1 MLPPFVPPPFT
12 EAIFCSTPLRSKTAP
27 FVFASSTWPLV
38 NIGFPLNSLNEPL
51 LISVPPVYV
60 SQSLI
65 PNIPAPVF
73 VSFPAPTIIAF
84 TVKVVELLVLI
95 IPSPVRV
102 IPLLFDSV
110 NVAVVVKI
118 PDPPL
123 LKIILSKFRYEPGV
137 VPNVL
142 SAFTLNIPADI
153 ILEPVWVFVPD
164 KVKVPAPALVIVPA
178 PVITPP

>member
-1 MLPPFVPPPFT
+1 M
-12 EAIFCSTPLRSKTAP
+12 
-27 FVFASSTWPLV
+27 
-38 NIGFPLNSLNEPL
+38 
-51 LISVPPVYV
+51 
-60 SQSLI
+60 
-65 PNIPAPVF
+65 
-73 VSFPAPTIIAF
+73 
-84 TVKVVELLVLI
+84 KVVELLVLI

-153 ILEPVWVFVPD
+153 ILEPV
-164 KVKVPAPALVIVPA
+164 
-178 PVITPP
+178 